1 MCFKNSNLTTQ
12 LLNHGHKC
20 VIVMNVI
27 LIVGYNH
34 GLTIAIKTTL
44 AKFEMTRPPTPI
56 TLEGSYTTRH
66 YRFGV
71 SAQEVLLTPP
81 TKRRTQKHGHQ
92 AQVSTPRRGSL
103 RKQGG
108 MEEAWKTEDPST
120 GIKRNVLTPHVGKR
134 QFENSEEKD
143 SGDRDMIPIA
153 GVDSDV
159 DNSETAVDDDVNTQS
174 TVIKDDAAI
183 NGNDSGDDDT
193 SDTAGK
199 ARLSQGDPSQ
209 TSDRANGNTGQ
220 SKQDINGNDT
230 DVRHGT
236 RSNLVT
242 THIDSFHDAFE
253 VANDRERTYDRRRSN
268 SATPLDLYNRF
279 GRNRFK
285 TQSHQSARPHSRG
298 VTSHL
303 HRCPA
308 PDPYANAPQN
318 GYSAVHGP
326 HSSLE
331 SLVGEPDSPRNI
343 SRELV
348 HMCTWYHVPGRYP
361 TVQKPYVPKR
371 LLRRLRLKKWQAA
384 YDDYMLSDDS
394 QSVNKYSAVTDT
406 SNGHFTAVCHNA
418 S

>member
-1 MCFKNSNLTTQ
+1 MHYNNNNL
-12 LLNHGHKC
+12 
-20 VIVMNVI
+20 I

-34 GLTIAIKTTL
+34 NLTIAIKTTL

-56 TLEGSYTTRH
+56 TQEGSYTTRH
-66 YRFGV
+66 YRFGL
-71 SAQEVLLTPP
+71 SAQEVLRTPP
-81 TKRRTQKHGHQ
+81 TKRRTPKHGHQ
-92 AQVSTPRRGSL
+92 AQVSTPRRGPL

-108 MEEAWKTEDPST
+108 IEEAWKTEELSAA
-120 GIKRNVLTPHVGKR
+120 GIKRNVKTPHVGRR
-134 QFENSEEKD
+134 QVENSDKKD
-143 SGDRDMIPIA
+143 NGLQNVIQIA

-159 DNSETAVDDDVNTQS
+159 GNSSDTVGDVDDNVKTQS
-174 TVIKDDAAI
+174 IGIEDDAAI
-183 NGNDSGDDDT
+183 NGDDRGQDDT
-193 SDTAGK
+193 SDIAGK
-199 ARLSQGDPSQ
+199 TRVSQGDYSQ
-209 TSDRANGNTGQ
+209 SSDRDNANTSQ

-230 DVRHGT
+230 DVRHVTG
-236 RSNLVT
+236 SNLVT

-253 VANDRERTYDRRRSN
+253 VANDGERTYERRRSN

-285 TQSHQSARPHSRG
+285 AQSHQSARPHSRG

-384 YDDYMLSDDS
+384 YDDYMLSDNDG
-394 QSVNKYSAVTDT
+394 QSVNKYSAVTET
-406 SNGHFTAVCHNA
+406 SHGHLTAVCHNA

>member
-1 MCFKNSNLTTQ
+1 MF
-12 LLNHGHKC
+12 
-20 VIVMNVI
+20 
-27 LIVGYNH
+27 VGYNH

-56 TLEGSYTTRH
+56 TQEGSYTTRH
-66 YRFGV
+66 YRFGL
-71 SAQEVLLTPP
+71 SAQEVLRTPP
-81 TKRRTQKHGHQ
+81 TKRRTPKHGHQ
-92 AQVSTPRRGSL
+92 PQVSTPRRGPL

-108 MEEAWKTEDPST
+108 IEEAWKTEELSAA
-120 GIKRNVLTPHVGKR
+120 GIKRNVKTPHVGKR
-134 QFENSEEKD
+134 QFENTVHDEEKD
-143 SGDRDMIPIA
+143 NGDRDVTPIDKDDVENSSDTV
-153 GVDSDV
+153 VD
-159 DNSETAVDDDVNTQS
+159 VDDDANTQS
-174 TVIKDDAAI
+174 IKDDAAM
-183 NGNDSGDDDT
+183 NGDSRVKDVT
-193 SDTAGK
+193 TDTAGK
-199 ARLSQGDPSQ
+199 TRVTQGDPSQ
-209 TSDRANGNTGQ
+209 SSDRTNGNTSQ
-220 SKQDINGNDT
+220 SKQDINGNDP

-236 RSNLVT
+236 GSNLVT
-242 THIDSFHDAFE
+242 THIDSFHEAFE
-253 VANDRERTYDRRRSN
+253 VANDGERTYDRRRSN

-279 GRNRFK
+279 SRNRFK

-303 HRCPA
+303 HCCPA

-384 YDDYMLSDDS
+384 YDDYLLSDNDG
-394 QSVNKYSAVTDT
+394 QSVNKYSAVTEP
-406 SNGHFTAVCHNA
+406 SHGHLTAVCHNA

>member
-1 MCFKNSNLTTQ
+1 M
-12 LLNHGHKC
+12 
-20 VIVMNVI
+20 
-27 LIVGYNH
+27 IVGYNH
-34 GLTIAIKTTL
+34 NLTIAIKTTL

-56 TLEGSYTTRH
+56 TQEGSYTTRH
-66 YRFGV
+66 YRFGL
-71 SAQEVLLTPP
+71 SAQEVLRTPP
-81 TKRRTQKHGHQ
+81 TKRRTPKNGHQ
-92 AQVSTPRRGSL
+92 AQVSTPRRGPL

-108 MEEAWKTEDPST
+108 IEEAWKTEELSMA
-120 GIKRNVLTPHVGKR
+120 GIKRNVKTPHVGKR

-143 SGDRDMIPIA
+143 NGDRDVIQPI
-153 GVDSDV
+153 GGIDSDV
-159 DNSETAVDDDVNTQS
+159 DNSDETVVDVDANNQSIDINHDEAAMNGDDRDQ
-174 TVIKDDAAI
+174 
-183 NGNDSGDDDT
+183 DDT

-199 ARLSQGDPSQ
+199 TRVSQGDPS
-209 TSDRANGNTGQ
+209 DRANANTSQ
-220 SKQDINGNDT
+220 SKQDINGNDP

-236 RSNLVT
+236 GSNLVT
-242 THIDSFHDAFE
+242 THIDSFHEAFE
-253 VANDRERTYDRRRSN
+253 VANDGERTYDRRRSN

-279 GRNRFK
+279 GRNRLK

-384 YDDYMLSDDS
+384 YDDYMLSDNDG
-394 QSVNKYSAVTDT
+394 QSVNKYSAVTET
-406 SNGHFTAVCHNA
+406 SNGHLTAVCHNA